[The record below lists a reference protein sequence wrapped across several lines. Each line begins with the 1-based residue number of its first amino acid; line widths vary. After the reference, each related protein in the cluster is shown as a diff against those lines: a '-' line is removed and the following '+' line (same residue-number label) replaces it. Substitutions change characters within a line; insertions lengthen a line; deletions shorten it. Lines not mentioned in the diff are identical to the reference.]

1 MKSSKLKKTLLHKA
15 VSLMRKNSRVIESD
29 KSKDSQELCLR
40 YNTSVQQQDVFKRV
54 CKALLLKS
62 KTLLNL
68 IEDGEWVHVSVIS
81 EGNSEIK
88 VYFNG
93 MFSEV
98 VLVRDDFM
106 DNSDVMCSVLRELYI
121 KGYVALDTS
130 VDRTD

>member
-1 MKSSKLKKTLLHKA
+1 
-15 VSLMRKNSRVIESD
+15 MRKNSRVIESD